1 MLAGM
6 KNMLV
11 KNMLAFVVF
20 ALAVPGIR
28 SAPAVQAVPA
38 APVAAEEALGGFG
51 GSLELPKPGLLFQP
65 CLKPNGW
72 TARVSVEDR
81 FTKPAQGT
89 HAYFFVPDADRD
101 GERLAGTA
109 TFTPTPDGGVAAA
122 WSVARS
128 AAHPSARAA
137 VGVDFRLPQYA
148 EAVCETDAGMV
159 AFTAGAAFGDVFNKD
174 VRHLAV
180 KTARGDVCVR
190 LVFAEPVR
198 ARVRKERD
206 WGLVKYTLQLDFRP
220 QGKDGPDALAMAVYG
235 AGALAFRE
243 EGPVTVTAGKDWIP
257 FAAAI
262 DVEAGSALD
271 FSALRGTDAPA
282 GKYGRVV
289 AKGAHFEFEK
299 RPGVPVRFYGINIC
313 GDANAP
319 APEEAEAFA
328 AVLRK
333 LGYNAVR
340 FHHHETSLVV
350 HDAAKGSTELDPAG
364 MARFDALV
372 AACVKN
378 GLYLTTDLF
387 VSRAPISYRSLGL
400 AREGN
405 VKMNE
410 FKYLVQ
416 VHEGAYSNY
425 LAFARN
431 FLAHVNP
438 HTGRRYADEPALALL
453 SLVNEGNMSGVQW
466 AGRSL
471 NLLKDHSKEAMAAR
485 EAAFARRVTQFLRGE
500 MGYRGL
506 ITNMNNFFWSD
517 DPPGE
522 KVRAEAFDY
531 SDDHFYV
538 DHPRFIARSWR
549 LPSSCPNTNPLQG
562 ADRGTQRLA
571 STRPWGL
578 PFTITEYNFSA
589 PGRFRGVGGILT
601 GALGARQDWAGLL
614 RFAWTH
620 GRHGLTHAKGLG
632 YFDMSGDPL
641 GLAAERASICLFLR
655 GDLAPAEAAYAFVL
669 PPAKAADTKA
679 TPGSLAP
686 YWDADWAAWHVRLG
700 MCVADAAPAGVKTA
714 AVYPAAPSAAT
725 LDEIRRQPTGG
736 VRIDAEAGSFTLDT
750 PRTAGGFAEG
760 GVVAAGPFRADL
772 GTVPATIWAS
782 ALDGAPLAA
791 SSRILLTHLTDVQN
805 SGIRYADAGK
815 RILLDWGTLPHLM
828 RAGRAEVSLALAD
841 GDWTVWA
848 LAPTGRRLRAVPA
861 VRRDG
866 RLAFTADVAAD
877 PAHATYLYE
886 LVRE

>member
-6 KNMLV
+6 

-20 ALAVPGIR
+20 ALAVPGIP
-28 SAPAVQAVPA
+28 SAAAVQAVPP
-38 APVAAEEALGGFG
+38 APVDAEEALGGFG

-72 TARVSVEDR
+72 TARFSVEDR

-89 HAYFFVPDADRD
+89 HTYFFVPDADRD

-180 KTARGDVCVR
+180 KTAKGDVCMR

-235 AGALAFRE
+235 VGALAFRE

-328 AVLRK
+328 AALRK

-372 AACVKN
+372 AACV
-378 GLYLTTDLF
+378 
-387 VSRAPISYRSLGL
+387 
-400 AREGN
+400 
-405 VKMNE
+405 
-410 FKYLVQ
+410 
-416 VHEGAYSNY
+416 
-425 LAFARN
+425 
-431 FLAHVNP
+431 
-438 HTGRRYADEPALALL
+438 
-453 SLVNEGNMSGVQW
+453 
-466 AGRSL
+466 
-471 NLLKDHSKEAMAAR
+471 
-485 EAAFARRVTQFLRGE
+485 
-500 MGYRGL
+500 
-506 ITNMNNFFWSD
+506 
-517 DPPGE
+517 
-522 KVRAEAFDY
+522 
-531 SDDHFYV
+531 
-538 DHPRFIARSWR
+538 
-549 LPSSCPNTNPLQG
+549 
-562 ADRGTQRLA
+562 
-571 STRPWGL
+571 
-578 PFTITEYNFSA
+578 
-589 PGRFRGVGGILT
+589 
-601 GALGARQDWAGLL
+601 
-614 RFAWTH
+614 
-620 GRHGLTHAKGLG
+620 
-632 YFDMSGDPL
+632 
-641 GLAAERASICLFLR
+641 
-655 GDLAPAEAAYAFVL
+655 
-669 PPAKAADTKA
+669 
-679 TPGSLAP
+679 
-686 YWDADWAAWHVRLG
+686 
-700 MCVADAAPAGVKTA
+700 
-714 AVYPAAPSAAT
+714 
-725 LDEIRRQPTGG
+725 
-736 VRIDAEAGSFTLDT
+736 
-750 PRTAGGFAEG
+750 
-760 GVVAAGPFRADL
+760 
-772 GTVPATIWAS
+772 
-782 ALDGAPLAA
+782 
-791 SSRILLTHLTDVQN
+791 
-805 SGIRYADAGK
+805 
-815 RILLDWGTLPHLM
+815 
-828 RAGRAEVSLALAD
+828 
-841 GDWTVWA
+841 
-848 LAPTGRRLRAVPA
+848 
-861 VRRDG
+861 
-866 RLAFTADVAAD
+866 
-877 PAHATYLYE
+877 
-886 LVRE
+886 

>member
-6 KNMLV
+6 

-20 ALAVPGIR
+20 ALAVPGIP
-28 SAPAVQAVPA
+28 SVAAAQDVPH

-72 TARVSVEDR
+72 TARFSVEDR

-101 GERLAGTA
+101 GERLTGTA

-128 AAHPSARAA
+128 AAYPSARAA

-180 KTARGDVCVR
+180 KTAKGDVCVR

-328 AVLRK
+328 AALRK

-400 AREGN
+400 AREGD

-471 NLLKDHSKEAMAAR
+471 NLLKDHSKEAMAAC

-686 YWDADWAAWHVRLG
+686 YWDADWTAWHVRLG

-736 VRIDAEAGSFTLDT
+736 
-750 PRTAGGFAEG
+750 
-760 GVVAAGPFRADL
+760 RADRRRGRFVYARHAAHGGRFRRRGRGRRRALPRGPRDRPRDDL
-772 GTVPATIWAS
+772 GECARRRAARRLVAHPPHAPHGRAEQRHPLRRRGKAHPPRLGYAPA
-782 ALDGAPLAA
+782 
-791 SSRILLTHLTDVQN
+791 
-805 SGIRYADAGK
+805 
-815 RILLDWGTLPHLM
+815 PHAR
-828 RAGRAEVSLALAD
+828 RAGRGVPRARGRGLDGLGARAD
-841 GDWTVWA
+841 GQ
-848 LAPTGRRLRAVPA
+848 APPRRSRRSPRRTPRLHGRRRRRPRARDLPLRTCA
-861 VRRDG
+861 
-866 RLAFTADVAAD
+866 
-877 PAHATYLYE
+877 
-886 LVRE
+886 

>member
-1 MLAGM
+1 
-6 KNMLV
+6 
-11 KNMLAFVVF
+11 
-20 ALAVPGIR
+20 
-28 SAPAVQAVPA
+28 
-38 APVAAEEALGGFG
+38 
-51 GSLELPKPGLLFQP
+51 
-65 CLKPNGW
+65 
-72 TARVSVEDR
+72 
-81 FTKPAQGT
+81 
-89 HAYFFVPDADRD
+89 
-101 GERLAGTA
+101 
-109 TFTPTPDGGVAAA
+109 
-122 WSVARS
+122 
-128 AAHPSARAA
+128 
-137 VGVDFRLPQYA
+137 
-148 EAVCETDAGMV
+148 
-159 AFTAGAAFGDVFNKD
+159 
-174 VRHLAV
+174 
-180 KTARGDVCVR
+180 
-190 LVFAEPVR
+190 
-198 ARVRKERD
+198 
-206 WGLVKYTLQLDFRP
+206 
-220 QGKDGPDALAMAVYG
+220 
-235 AGALAFRE
+235 
-243 EGPVTVTAGKDWIP
+243 
-257 FAAAI
+257 
-262 DVEAGSALD
+262 
-271 FSALRGTDAPA
+271 
-282 GKYGRVV
+282 
-289 AKGAHFEFEK
+289 
-299 RPGVPVRFYGINIC
+299 
-313 GDANAP
+313 
-319 APEEAEAFA
+319 
-328 AVLRK
+328 
-333 LGYNAVR
+333 
-340 FHHHETSLVV
+340 
-350 HDAAKGSTELDPAG
+350 
-364 MARFDALV
+364 
-372 AACVKN
+372 
-378 GLYLTTDLF
+378 
-387 VSRAPISYRSLGL
+387 
-400 AREGN
+400 
-405 VKMNE
+405 
-410 FKYLVQ
+410 
-416 VHEGAYSNY
+416 
-425 LAFARN
+425 
-431 FLAHVNP
+431 
-438 HTGRRYADEPALALL
+438 
-453 SLVNEGNMSGVQW
+453 MSGVQW

-538 DHPRFIARSWR
+538 DHPRFIGRSWR

-562 ADRGTQRLA
+562 TDRGTQRLA

-632 YFDMSGDPL
+632 YFDMSGDPR
-641 GLAAERASICLFLR
+641 GPAAGRASICLFLR
-655 GDLAPAEAAYAFVL
+655 GDRAPAEAAYAFVL

-725 LDEIRRQPTGG
+725 LDEIRRLPTGG

-772 GTVPATIWAS
+772 GAVPATIWAS

-815 RILLDWGTLPHLM
+815 RIRLDWGTLPHLM

-861 VRRDG
+861 VCRDG